1 MSDWYSTKT
10 AKHFYV
16 QHRTVQGGLFIAA
29 GAVGEMPLPKRGIKK
44 GSRKETVP

>member
-16 QHRTVQGGLFIAA
+16 QHRSVQGGLFIKLLEETGRCRCEKAA
-29 GAVGEMPLPKRGIKK
+29 E
-44 GSRKETVP
+44 SR